1 MSHRSL
7 AATGLVAGYPGAAPV
22 LEGAA
27 LTVPPGRRLALLGA
41 NGSGKTTLLRCL
53 SGALRPAAGSVTV
66 DGHPLQHTRRGLREH
81 RQEVQLVLQDP
92 DDQLFSASVGQ
103 DVSFGPLNLG
113 LGEDAVRARVAE
125 ALDLLAVAHLATRPT
140 HQLSYG
146 ERKRVAIAGAVAM
159 RPCVLLLDEPTAGL
173 DPSAVADT
181 LAALARL
188 QEHDSTVVMSTHDVD
203 LALEWADSVAVV
215 VDRTVVQGEPGEL
228 LADRDLLVRAR
239 LAHPWALEVGARLRD
254 LGLLPAG
261 PLPRD
266 AAALLAAL
274 PARVTTTVGVGLRS
288 GVSAA
293 EVLAAVDS
301 VLPHP
306 WGPVRLAT
314 LDVRAGEPGLVAA
327 AARRG
332 WPVTGHP
339 AATLAGV
346 RVPSPSDTVAARVGT
361 ASVAEAAALLGGGKL
376 VTGKTV
382 RGRVTV
388 AVARGPAG
396 GVTEDT
402 PHHGAPVTV
411 RDGFTARR

>member
-1 MSHRSL
+1 MSHRAL
-7 AATGLVAGYPGAAPV
+7 AASGLVAGYPGAAPV
-22 LEGAA
+22 LDGAA

-53 SGALRPAAGSVTV
+53 SGALRPAGGTITV
-66 DGHPLQHTRRGLREH
+66 DGHPLKHTRRGLREH
-81 RQEVQLVLQDP
+81 RQVVQLVLQDP

-113 LGEDAVRARVAE
+113 LDEDAVRARVAE
-125 ALDLLAVAHLATRPT
+125 ALELLAVAHLATRPT

-159 RPCVLLLDEPTAGL
+159 RPCALLLDEPTAGL
-173 DPSAVADT
+173 DPSAVTDT

-203 LALEWADSVAVV
+203 LALQWADSVAVV
-215 VDRTVVQGEPGEL
+215 VDRTVVQGEPGDL
-228 LADRDLLVRAR
+228 LGDRDLLARAR
-239 LAHPWALEVGARLRD
+239 LAQPWALAVGARLRD

-261 PLPRD
+261 SLPRD

-274 PARVTTTVGVGLRS
+274 PGRVPTTVGVGLAS

-301 VLPHP
+301 VLPAAP
-306 WGPVRLAT
+306 GPVRLAT
-314 LDVRAGEPGLVAA
+314 LDARAGEPGLVPA

-332 WPVTGHP
+332 GPVTGPP

-346 RVPSPSDTVAARVGT
+346 AVPSPSDTVAAHVGT
-361 ASVAEAAALLGGGKL
+361 PSVAEAAALLGGGQL
-376 VTGKTV
+376 VTGKSM

-396 GVTEDT
+396 DVSRDT
-402 PHHGAPVTV
+402 PSRGAPVTA
-411 RDGFTARR
+411 RDGSTAP